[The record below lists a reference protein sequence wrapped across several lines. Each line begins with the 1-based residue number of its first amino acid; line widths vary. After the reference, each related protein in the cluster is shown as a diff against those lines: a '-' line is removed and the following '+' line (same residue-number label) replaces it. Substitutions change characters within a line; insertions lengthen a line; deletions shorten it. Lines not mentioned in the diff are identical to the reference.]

1 MNSKVGKMLIKA
13 YAKINLYLDVIG
25 KRGDGYHNIESIMQ
39 TISLHDELL
48 FELKDKEIEIKSEP
62 ENFVEIENNL
72 IFKAAILLKNKYN
85 VKKGVSVSL
94 RKNIPVGAGLGGGS
108 ADAAGTLVGLN
119 ILWDLNLPISELL
132 KLGIELG
139 SDVPFCILGG
149 TCFVEGKGEKLTKIK
164 PIPSCRIVV
173 VNPGFEIST
182 KEIYQKF
189 DEEEN
194 FASLSINGIM
204 TAFDRSDFNGIC
216 ENMANSM
223 ENIVF
228 RKFPELKEF
237 KKTAKNNA
245 FEGALMSGTGS
256 TMFAITQSEEKAKKI
271 AAKFKSILPFINI
284 CESCTHGIDVVE
296 V

>member
-1 MNSKVGKMLIKA
+1 MLIKA
-13 YAKINLYLDVIG
+13 YAKINLYLDVTG
-25 KRGDGYHNIESIMQ
+25 KREDGYHNIESIMQ
-39 TISLHDELL
+39 TIGLYDELL
-48 FELKDKEIEIKSEP
+48 FELKDKEIEVKSEP
-62 ENFVEIENNL
+62 ENFVEVENNL
-72 IFKAAILLKNKYN
+72 IFKAANLLRNRYN
-85 VKKGVSVSL
+85 VKKGVSANL
-94 RKNIPVGAGLGGGS
+94 KKNIPVGAGLGGGS
-108 ADAAGTLVGLN
+108 ADAAGALIGLN
-119 ILWDLNLPISELL
+119 ILWDLNLPLSELL

-149 TCFVEGKGEKLTKIK
+149 TCFVEGKGEKLTKIN
-164 PIPSCRIVV
+164 PIPSCYIVI

-194 FASLSINGIM
+194 FASLSTGGIM

-237 KKTAKNNA
+237 KKTAKDNGA
-245 FEGALMSGTGS
+245 EGALMSGTGP
-256 TMFAITQSEEKAKKI
+256 TMFAITQSEEKAKNI
-271 AAKFKSILPFINI
+271 AIKFKNIFPFVNI
-284 CESCTHGIDVVE
+284 CESYVCGVDVVKI
-296 V
+296 

>member
-1 MNSKVGKMLIKA
+1 MLIKA
-13 YAKINLYLDVIG
+13 YAKINLHLDVTG
-25 KRGDGYHNIESIMQ
+25 KREDGYHNIESVMQ

-48 FELKDKEIEIKSEP
+48 FELKDKEIEVKSEP
-62 ENFVEIENNL
+62 ENFVEVENNL
-72 IFKAAILLKNKYN
+72 IFKAANLLRNRYN
-85 VKKGVSVSL
+85 VKKGVSVNL
-94 RKNIPVGAGLGGGS
+94 KKNIPIGAGLGGGS
-108 ADAAGTLVGLN
+108 ADAAGALIGLN
-119 ILWDLNLPISELL
+119 ILWDLNLPLSELL

-149 TCFVEGKGEKLTKIK
+149 TCFVEGKGEKLTKIN
-164 PIPSCRIVV
+164 PIPSCYIVI

-194 FASLSINGIM
+194 FASLSIGGIM

-237 KKTAKNNA
+237 KKTAKNNGA
-245 FEGALMSGTGS
+245 EGALMSGTGP
-256 TMFAITQSEEKAKKI
+256 TMFAITQSEEKAKNI
-271 AAKFKSILPFINI
+271 AIKFKNIFPFVNI
-284 CESCTHGIDVVE
+284 CERYTPITSSTL
-296 V
+296 